1 MVISLSG
8 YDGMGKSTS
17 VDLLMEKI
25 CENHGLK
32 GMSALKAN
40 NGTEVYENI
49 EQVDDIYKALSR
61 YDVITT
67 RFYFRSNKMQKLQE
81 MVMFA
86 ETDVFDNTELIK
98 EVTDA
103 ARQEAQI
110 WYDHV
115 IGKLLRKNKIII
127 YDRYYYD
134 EIAYRSLYNLKKEY
148 IERKYIG
155 YPESNIRIHLFGD
168 MDLIRE
174 RNRTRIDMKTALFNC
189 EDKMME
195 LYQNIEYISKKYNM
209 IRMDIKG
216 KTRDEVAE
224 DLYTIVKFYI
234 NSAATSREEI
244 GNGVHHGTVAKLKKE
259 GIPVIPHRAVQMTL
273 NDYEEYDYLIGM
285 DTENIRN
292 MQRISGGD
300 PDEKIYKLLTFAG
313 SGLDVAD
320 PWYTGDFEATY
331 RDVLAGC
338 KGLLECLKEEL

>member
-49 EQVDDIYKALSR
+49 EQVDDIYKVLSR

-224 DLYTIVKFYI
+224 DLYTIVK
-234 NSAATSREEI
+234 
-244 GNGVHHGTVAKLKKE
+244 G
-259 GIPVIPHRAVQMTL
+259 
-273 NDYEEYDYLIGM
+273 YL
-285 DTENIRN
+285 
-292 MQRISGGD
+292 
-300 PDEKIYKLLTFAG
+300 
-313 SGLDVAD
+313 
-320 PWYTGDFEATY
+320 EA
-331 RDVLAGC
+331 
-338 KGLLECLKEEL
+338 